1 MKKILLS
8 AIFPLVLFGCTL
20 RTTNKIKLVID
31 GKSDYII
38 VIPEN
43 ANGHEKRAAEFL
55 QSHLREISG
64 VELPVILT
72 NSHESKHIISI
83 SVNQDELLDDG
94 FEIKTIGNNLHIH
107 GGKGRGCIYGVSEIL
122 EKYLGVKYYSP
133 DHVIIPEQKN
143 IILPSVNIAGSSPNS
158 YRNINGDFTNH
169 QDYKDF
175 HRLHTIEDMFA
186 KGYYVHTFQR
196 LLPWTDFFHK
206 HPEYYAYMGGKR
218 IIDQLCLTNEDVYRI
233 VIGKLRDEMM
243 LQPEKTVWSVSQDD
257 NFSYCQCEKCSKV
270 IEEEGSPVG
279 PIIRF
284 VNRIADEF
292 PDKIISTLAYQY
304 SRQAPKQTKP
314 RENVQIMLCTIELN
328 RSKTIAT
335 DPTSVSFIR
344 DLEDWGK
351 ISNHIYLWDYTVN
364 FNHHINPF
372 PNLHTLQPN
381 IQLFVKHNVNE
392 HFQQSNTS
400 SGHEFSELKSYLIAK
415 LLWDPNADVKAII
428 EEFTNGYYGPA
439 AKWIR
444 AYIDAMESE
453 ITRLGQR
460 LDIYEPPT
468 NHQFGLLS
476 HENVDKYL
484 KLFQKAEK
492 AVENQSPYN
501 LHVRQAKLSLQYA
514 IMEIG
519 KNDMFGPRGWYKE
532 IDGDFQPK
540 QEMVDMLEEFYQTS
554 IDCNVKSVNE
564 SGLTPDGYYLATKR
578 FIDVQVKGNLAFRKK
593 VTADPQPAQKYSQG
607 NLAYLTNGVR
617 GANDFNVHWIGWEAK
632 DFSLVLDLETDI
644 CASAIEIS
652 TLWDPK
658 SWILHPLSVTCY
670 ISDNGINFTLLEK
683 QAVVGNQKTESINR
697 LFRFEVSDNRFRYVK
712 FDVKGT
718 LGLFDWHPSAGG
730 ASWVFVDEIVV
741 VI

>member
-1 MKKILLS
+1 MKNIILSIIL
-8 AIFPLVLFGCTL
+8 PLALLGCTL
-20 RTTNKIKLVID
+20 KSTNKIRLVID
-31 GKSDYII
+31 GKSDYTI

-43 ANGHEKRAAEFL
+43 ANSYEKRAAEFL
-55 QSHLREISG
+55 QYHLKEISG
-64 VELPVILT
+64 VELPIIQT
-72 NSHESKHIISI
+72 NPPESEHIIII
-83 SVNQDELLDDG
+83 STNQEKLLDDG
-94 FEIKTIGNNLHIH
+94 FEINTLENKLYIN

-122 EKYLGVKYYSP
+122 ESFFGVKYYSP
-133 DHVIIPEQKN
+133 DHVKIPETKN
-143 IILPSVNIAGSSPNS
+143 IILPSINIAGSSPNT
-158 YRNINGDFTNH
+158 YRNINGDFSKH

-175 HRLHTIEDMFA
+175 HRLHIIDDMFA

-196 LLPWTDFFHK
+196 LLPWAEYYHK
-206 HPEYYAYMGGKR
+206 HPEYYAYMNGKR
-218 IIDQLCLTNEDVYRI
+218 IIDQLCLTNEDVFRI
-233 VIGKLRDEMM
+233 VIEKLREEME
-243 LQPEKTVWSVSQDD
+243 LQPDKKVWSVSQDD
-257 NFSYCQCEKCSKV
+257 NFSYCQCEKCTKI
-270 IEEEGSPVG
+270 IEEEGIPAG

-304 SRQAPKQTKP
+304 SRQAPRQTKP

-328 RSKTIAT
+328 RSEAITT
-335 DPTSVSFIR
+335 DPSSVSFLK

-364 FNHHINPF
+364 FNHHVSPF
-372 PNLHTLQPN
+372 PNLHILQPN
-381 IQLFVKHNVNE
+381 IRLFVKHKVNE

-415 LLWDPNADVKAII
+415 LLWNPEADIKTII

-444 AYIDAMESE
+444 AYIDAMEIE
-453 ITRLGQR
+453 IVRLGNR

-476 HENVDKYL
+476 AENVDKYL
-484 KLFQKAEK
+484 NFFQKAEK
-492 AVENQSPYN
+492 AVKNQSPYN
-501 LHVRQAKLSLQYA
+501 LHVRQAKMSLQYA

-532 IDGDFQPK
+532 VDGDFKPK

-554 IDCNVKSVNE
+554 IECAVKTVNE
-564 SGLTPDGYYLATKR
+564 SGLTPEKYYLSTKR

-617 GANDFNVHWIGWEAK
+617 GANDYNVHWIGWEAK
-632 DFSLVLDLETDI
+632 DFELVLDLEKKI
-644 CASAIEIS
+644 SASAIEIS

-658 SWILHPLSVTCY
+658 SWILHPKSVACY
-670 ISDNGINFTLLEK
+670 ISDDGINYNLLEK
-683 QAVVGNQKTESINR
+683 QVVIGDQKTESINR
-697 LFRFEVSDNRFRYVK
+697 LYRFLARDNTFRYVK

-718 LGLFDWHPSAGG
+718 LSLFDWHPSAGG
-730 ASWVFVDEIVV
+730 DSWVFVDEVV
-741 VI
+741 VHQ